1 MKHWRLIL
9 AGAIAVSTIACGL
22 AAWRIAF
29 VPPAALIP
37 ADATDMRVRERSLS
51 SYQATYQATS
61 GFFDWRG
68 ATIRRFA
75 AAGWVRGANPDST
88 SFDRRLWFVR
98 RHTFGFLTVI
108 EQVSM
113 RAGSVDPPLVVLR
126 YQRTIRFQL
135 FEN

>member
-1 MKHWRLIL
+1 MKLWRLIL

-22 AAWRIAF
+22 AAWRAAF
-29 VPPAALIP
+29 VPPTALIP
-37 ADATDMRVRERSLS
+37 AGATDVRLRERSLS

-68 ATIRRFA
+68 STIRRLT

-98 RHTFGFLTVI
+98 RRAFGFLTVI

-113 RAGSVDPPLVVLR
+113 RAGNADPPLVVLR
-126 YQRTIRFQL
+126 YQRTIRIQL